1 MLKKSTKLLLAKAS
15 SKLAEINNGI
25 NYEKVIC
32 DFNVG
37 WDDVS

>member
-15 SKLAEINNGI
+15 SKLIEINKEMD
-25 NYEKVIC
+25 YEKVIC